1 MLTSWG
7 GIVTFGGKL
16 PTGETLSLFGSI
28 FISGWPNLVGSNQ
41 MDMVR
46 TGYPHYPQSGLAEQN
61 AWHAI
66 CLWYRGTRP
75 CPDSL
80 AFPCFLSHSA
90 NTFHLITIHLY
101 LSRSL
106 LSRWTGHRTR
116 FHKIFYSPERFSTLP
131 WILILG
137 GDRGAGK
144 KIVVDNCCE
153 ALLVSLPCIGW
164 NTACCSCW
172 IFCSV

>member
-1 MLTSWG
+1 MA
-7 GIVTFGGKL
+7 FAEEQKD
-16 PTGETLSLFGSI
+16 
-28 FISGWPNLVGSNQ
+28 GSNQ

-46 TGYPHYPQSGLAEQN
+46 TGYPYYPQSGWAEQN

-66 CLWYRGTRP
+66 CLWYRGTWP

-106 LSRWTGHRTR
+106 LSRWTGRRRR
-116 FHKIFYSPERFSTLP
+116 FHKKIYSPERFSTLP

-164 NTACCSCW
+164 NTVSCSCW
-172 IFCSV
+172 RIIFCSV